1 MKLVFVYWGF
11 ENAGSM
17 LDLRGYAR
25 AARAMGHD
33 VTVYG
38 PPNPKFALDYSQ
50 DLTGADAIV
59 FIFEWTTRLQFG
71 DLLDW
76 TRLVA
81 PFDRCPVRVRI
92 PSPAIAFVYLDKG

>member
-17 LDLRGYAR
+17 LDLRGYTR

-38 PPNPKFALDYSQ
+38 PPGHARAELLAGPRRRRCGRLRLRMDDQRCSSATAW
-50 DLTGADAIV
+50 TGSG
-59 FIFEWTTRLQFG
+59 WCR
-71 DLLDW
+71 
-76 TRLVA
+76 
-81 PFDRCPVRVRI
+81 RCPAGAA
-92 PSPAIAFVYLDKG
+92 S